1 VTVYWLAGG
10 VVAVAVALVAMVRR
24 RWVVVTVEGNSMS
37 PTLHDG
43 QRLVARRL
51 IAPRLDRDL
60 SRGDIIVFVLPSW
73 RDNPELRHIS
83 HRVKRIAAVPG
94 DVVPDWARQALGA
107 ADDARVPEGQ
117 VVVVGDNPVSQDSRE
132 LGYIDARCIVAVVRA

>member
-1 VTVYWLAGG
+1 VTAYLLAAG
-10 VVAVAVALVAMVRR
+10 VVAAAVALVAVARR

-51 IAPRLDRDL
+51 IHPRIDQDL

-94 DVVPDWARQALGA
+94 DLVPEWARQALA
-107 ADDARVPEGQ
+107 VTADARVPEGQ
-117 VVVVGDNPVSQDSRE
+117 VVVMGDNPVSQDSRE
-132 LGYIDARCIVAVVRA
+132 LGYIDAHCIVAVVRA